1 MTPPAIATSRWST
14 ASFGDTADTF
24 SRDLSALG
32 EHLHLCRE
40 SRRWWVALQCAGE
53 TLSGFV
59 AAHFVTT
66 MVVIALLLGAGD
78 LVR

>member
-1 MTPPAIATSRWST
+1 MTPPAIAPPRWST
-14 ASFGDTADTF
+14 ASFGDTAEAL

-32 EHLHLCRE
+32 EHLNLCRGL
-40 SRRWWVALQCAGE
+40 RGRWFALQCAAE

-66 MVVIALLLGAGD
+66 LVAIALLMGVSALAQ
-78 LVR
+78 